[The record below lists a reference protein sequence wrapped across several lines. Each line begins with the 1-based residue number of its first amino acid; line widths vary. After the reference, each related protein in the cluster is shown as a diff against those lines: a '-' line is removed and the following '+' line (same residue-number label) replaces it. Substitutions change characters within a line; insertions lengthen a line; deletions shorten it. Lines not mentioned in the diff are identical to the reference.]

1 MFTEFYSMK
10 LAGRDVGV
18 YRKKVVKL
26 MYPKEKDAMVWTGL
40 ICLRIETS
48 CAFL

>member
-1 MFTEFYSMK
+1 
-10 LAGRDVGV
+10 
-18 YRKKVVKL
+18 

-48 CAFL
+48 CAFLWTRQ